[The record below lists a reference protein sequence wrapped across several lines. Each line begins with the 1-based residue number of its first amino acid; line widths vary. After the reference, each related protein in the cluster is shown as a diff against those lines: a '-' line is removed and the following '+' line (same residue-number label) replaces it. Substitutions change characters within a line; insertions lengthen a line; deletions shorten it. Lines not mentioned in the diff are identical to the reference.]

1 MRLSDLDFHLPEE
14 LIAQQPLADRA
25 ASRMLA
31 VDRAAGTFRDSAF
44 SEFPSLLRP
53 DDVLVVNNSRVF
65 PARLIGRSETGAA
78 VEIFLVRD
86 LGDARWE
93 ALARPAKRLQPGKR
107 VLFGDELSAVV
118 VERTEEGGVIVGL
131 ECTGDIFETL
141 ERVGRTPL
149 APYIKRERGSD
160 DTDRE
165 RYQTVYAKDRGSI
178 AAPTAGLH
186 FTPEIL
192 ADVEQRGIEK
202 VEVTLHVGYGTFQPV
217 RAENLAD
224 HRVAPE
230 AYEISDDAAAE
241 LNRALNENRRIVAI
255 GTTTTRTLEDCFAR
269 FGRIEPGRREAELT
283 ITPGYQFK
291 AVKALVTNF
300 HLPQSSL
307 LVLTSTFGGRQ
318 LIMSAYDHAVAEGYR
333 FYSYGDCMFI
343 F

>member
-149 APYIKRERGSD
+149 PPYIKRERGSD

-192 ADVEQRGIEK
+192 ADIEQRGIEK

-307 LVLTSTFGGRQ
+307 LLLTSTFGGRQ

>member
-14 LIAQQPLADRA
+14 LIAQQPLADRS
-25 ASRMLA
+25 ASRLLV
-31 VDRAAGTFRDSAF
+31 VDRSTGTFRDSVF
-44 SEFPSLLRP
+44 SEFPSLLKR
-53 DDVLVVNNSRVF
+53 DDLLVVNNSRVF

-78 VEIFLVRD
+78 VEIFLVRE
-86 LGDARWE
+86 LGGARWE

-118 VERTEEGGVIVGL
+118 VERTDEGGVIVDL
-131 ECTGDIFETL
+131 ECSGDVFEAI
-141 ERVGRTPL
+141 ESVGRTPL
-149 APYIKRERGSD
+149 PPYIKRERDSD

-192 ADVEQRGIEK
+192 AQIEQGGIK
-202 VEVTLHVGYGTFQPV
+202 RIEVTLHVGYGTFQPI
-217 RAENLAD
+217 RSGDLTD

-230 AYEISDDAAAE
+230 TYEISEAAARE
-241 LNRALNENRRIVAI
+241 LNTALDFGRRIVAV
-255 GTTTTRTLEDCFAR
+255 GTTTTRTLEDCYSR
-269 FGRIEPGRREAELT
+269 FGRFEPGRREAELT
-283 ITPGYQFK
+283 ITPGFQFT

-307 LVLTSTFGGRQ
+307 LLLTSTFGGRE
-318 LIMSAYDHAVAEGYR
+318 LIMTAYEHAVAEGYR

>member
-44 SEFPSLLRP
+44 SEFPSLLNK
-53 DDVLVVNNSRVF
+53 DDLLVVNNSRVF

-149 APYIKRERGSD
+149 PPYIKRERGSD

-192 ADVEQRGIEK
+192 ADIEQRGIEK

>member
-14 LIAQQPLADRA
+14 LIAQEPLADRA
-25 ASRMLA
+25 ASRMLV
-31 VDRAAGTFRDSAF
+31 VDREAGDLRDSVF
-44 SEFPSLLRP
+44 SELPNLLRP
-53 DDVLVVNNSRVF
+53 DDLLVVNNSRVF
-65 PARLIGRSETGAA
+65 PARLIGRSETGAT
-78 VEIFLVRD
+78 VEIFLVRE
-86 LGDARWE
+86 LGGVRWE

-107 VLFGDELSAVV
+107 VNIGGELSAIIVA
-118 VERTEEGGVIVGL
+118 RTDEGGVIVDL
-131 ECTGDIFETL
+131 ECEGSVFETI

-149 APYIKRERGSD
+149 PPYIKRERD
-160 DTDRE
+160 TADTDRE

-192 ADVEQRGIEK
+192 EDIERRGIRRI
-202 VEVTLHVGYGTFQPV
+202 EVTLHVGYGTFQPI
-217 RAENLAD
+217 RADDLEK

-230 AYEISDDAAAE
+230 TYEISDSAAGE
-241 LNRALNENRRIVAI
+241 LNSALDTGRRIVAV

-283 ITPGYQFK
+283 ITPGFRFG
-291 AVKALVTNF
+291 AVGAMITNF

-307 LVLTSTFGGRQ
+307 LMLISTFAGRE
-318 LIMSAYDHAVAEGYR
+318 LIMSAYEHAVAKRYR

-343 F
+343 E

>member
-14 LIAQQPLADRA
+14 LIAQHPLADRS
-25 ASRMLA
+25 ASRMLV
-31 VDRAAGTFRDSAF
+31 VDRSTRTFRDSVF
-44 SEFPSLLRP
+44 SEFPSLLKN
-53 DDVLVVNNSRVF
+53 DDLLVVNNSRVF

-78 VEIFLVRD
+78 VEIFLVRE

-107 VLFGDELSAVV
+107 VHFGDELQARI
-118 VERTEEGGVIVGL
+118 EEKTDEGGVIVEL
-131 ECTGDIFETL
+131 ECGGDVFKAI
-141 ERVGRTPL
+141 ERIGRTPL
-149 APYIKRERGSD
+149 PPYIKRERDSA

-165 RYQTVYAKDRGSI
+165 RYQTVYAKERGSI

-192 ADVEQRGIEK
+192 TEIEQRGIEK
-202 VEVTLHVGYGTFQPV
+202 IEVTLHVGYGTFQPI
-217 RAENLAD
+217 RAEDLAD

-230 AYEISDDAAAE
+230 SYEISEAASEE
-241 LNRALNENRRIVAI
+241 LNAALDSGRRIVAV

-269 FGRIEPGRREAELT
+269 FGRFEPGRRDAELT

-307 LVLTSTFGGRQ
+307 LLLTSTFGGRE
-318 LIMSAYDHAVAEGYR
+318 LIMGAYEHAVAERYR

-343 F
+343 S